1 MYTDYTLQIKDH
13 YFKALVGMNTEEY
26 VYRELAAQRP
36 DVISSLIPEIS
47 AATGE
52 DKINS
57 SKYNDWSTAGFFGR
71 LNYSYKDRYMAEV
84 NVRYDGSSRFL
95 KDQRWNVFPSF
106 SLGWNLARESF
117 FEPINNIIN
126 TLKPRV
132 SWGMLGN
139 QNTDSYYP
147 FYLTQSVT
155 ANGGNWLM
163 DGSRPTTAG
172 VPGMV
177 SSTLT
182 WEKSIIPI

>member
-1 MYTDYTLQIKDH
+1 
-13 YFKALVGMNTEEY
+13 MNTEEY

-95 KDQRWNVFPSF
+95 KDQRWNVFPS
-106 SLGWNLARESF
+106 LW
-117 FEPINNIIN
+117 
-126 TLKPRV
+126 
-132 SWGMLGN
+132 
-139 QNTDSYYP
+139 
-147 FYLTQSVT
+147 
-155 ANGGNWLM
+155 
-163 DGSRPTTAG
+163 DGT
-172 VPGMV
+172 
-177 SSTLT
+177 
-182 WEKSIIPI
+182 

>member
-1 MYTDYTLQIKDH
+1 MHVQHTTIVTFIRQVCTPITHYKIKDH

-26 VYRELAAQRP
+26 VYRETCRTRP

-139 QNTDSYYP
+139 QNTE
-147 FYLTQSVT
+147 LLLSVLFNT
-155 ANGGNWLM
+155 KCNSQWWQLANG
-163 DGSRPTTAG
+163 RQ
-172 VPGMV
+172 
-177 SSTLT
+177 
-182 WEKSIIPI
+182 